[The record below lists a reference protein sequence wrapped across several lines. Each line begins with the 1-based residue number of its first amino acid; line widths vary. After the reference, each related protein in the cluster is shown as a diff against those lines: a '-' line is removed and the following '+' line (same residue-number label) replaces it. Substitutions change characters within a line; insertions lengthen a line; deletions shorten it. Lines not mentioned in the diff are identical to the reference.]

1 MTEQWSFETI
11 GGPASPGSFEWEEH
25 REPLEL
31 DVVFTACVALSKPL
45 DFFFKLTHLF
55 LTYLLCHFN
64 SLGFSIRG

>member
-1 MTEQWSFETI
+1 MTEQWSFERI

-45 DFFFKLTHLF
+45 DFFLINSFISNLF
-55 LTYLLCHFN
+55 TLPL
-64 SLGFSIRG
+64 